1 MSRNWNGDQMRPLF
15 DRLYGAA
22 AGRAAARYADME
34 SRFFSYFGE
43 GDYRVF
49 SAPGRSEIGGN
60 HTDPN

>member
-43 GDYRVF
+43 GD
-49 SAPGRSEIGGN
+49 
-60 HTDPN
+60 